1 MTTIKLSTEDI
12 KLIKSALNFVYSQKL
27 KILQHYRNI
36 MSEEEMNFLLTNAN
50 KYADLK
56 DKISK
61 NNME

>member
-1 MTTIKLSTEDI
+1 MVTVNLSTEEI

-27 KILQHYRNI
+27 KSLQLNKII
-36 MSEEEMNFLLTNAN
+36 MGEEEMNFLLTNAN

-61 NNME
+61 G